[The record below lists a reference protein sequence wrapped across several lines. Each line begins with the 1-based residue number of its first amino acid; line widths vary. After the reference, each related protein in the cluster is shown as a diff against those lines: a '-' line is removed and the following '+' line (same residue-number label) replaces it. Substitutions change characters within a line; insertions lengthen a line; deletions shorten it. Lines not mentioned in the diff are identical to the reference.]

1 MLTPRGQQ
9 EGKKTRNRRHTRRCR
24 KGPVCSMHKLLQD
37 FPGLKKTLR
46 SHCVV
51 RSNGRV
57 KKDPVHS
64 WFPVM
69 SPGSVCGCYC
79 DHKPRTQCVCV
90 CSFCL
95 YFWPI
100 NHVCCCIIFRNAQ
113 CDFCSN
119 GYVYLTLYPVEG
131 HFNSLLHN
139 LWVNTFGEFSYT
151 STWNPLITSWI
162 KEFLSVI
169 HRLIQVSWIT
179 NTHAPILVGKKPF
192 RGRSDDKEKVR
203 PYLSQR
209 AIRGRSVW
217 KHNNTTIQQ
226 HTHIRYTK

>member
-24 KGPVCSMHKLLQD
+24 KGPVCSMHKPLQD

-90 CSFCL
+90 CSFSVCTFGL
-95 YFWPI
+95 LTMFVVALFSEMHSVTSVQMDMPI
-100 NHVCCCIIFRNAQ
+100 SHYILSKDTLIPCCII
-113 CDFCSN
+113 C
-119 GYVYLTLYPVEG
+119 E
-131 HFNSLLHN
+131 
-139 LWVNTFGEFSYT
+139 
-151 STWNPLITSWI
+151 
-162 KEFLSVI
+162 
-169 HRLIQVSWIT
+169 
-179 NTHAPILVGKKPF
+179 
-192 RGRSDDKEKVR
+192 
-203 PYLSQR
+203 
-209 AIRGRSVW
+209 
-217 KHNNTTIQQ
+217 
-226 HTHIRYTK
+226 